1 MEALPVNYVGLVAV
15 FLIFGLPVIAV
26 VMVFCEDYTFYA
38 RVLIDQVAKPV
49 HVDEASESIY
59 RNTAGHKS
67 EINIDSFFFSDG
79 DAISPFEEPKPK
91 EKKVEPPETNGI
103 TDWKVG
109 DIAIHEKFGEGVVK
123 AIINGTIIVVEFAEH
138 GKKTL
143 LSNHPLLSR
152 KASKG
157 GLA

>member
-1 MEALPVNYVGLVAV
+1 MFPATKLW
-15 FLIFGLPVIAV
+15 
-26 VMVFCEDYTFYA
+26 
-38 RVLIDQVAKPV
+38 
-49 HVDEASESIY
+49 
-59 RNTAGHKS
+59 
-67 EINIDSFFFSDG
+67 FSDG

-91 EKKVEPPETNGI
+91 EKKVERPETNGI
-103 TDWKVG
+103 SDWKVG